1 MNKKNPTMGKRILG
15 IAIIVPIGVGLVLA
29 GGWFFTGGVAA
40 ILAIAAWEYW
50 NLFQGSS
57 LAPNRCYLVISA
69 VLSAVSR
76 YIFGGVYFELVFTAI
91 FISGV
96 IISLYRYENEETY
109 NITTFGMEMAG
120 ILFIAYFGSYLVSL
134 RFLPDGKMWVLLA
147 IPAIGSGDIGAFL
160 LGSKWGKHK
169 MAPRVSPQKSMEG
182 YAGGI
187 LFTVLYAFLFT
198 LIFTYGTANITIQ
211 RAILL
216 GLILGIISPIGD
228 LLESLFK
235 RTFNRKD
242 SGKLIPGHGGILDR
256 IDTWLVGG
264 AVAYLIISHFW
275 IP

>member
-1 MNKKNPTMGKRILG
+1 MGKRILG

-29 GGWFFTGGVAA
+29 GGWFFIAGVAA

-50 NLFQGSS
+50 SLFQGSNLS
-57 LAPNRCYLVISA
+57 PNRYYLIISA
-69 VLSAVSR
+69 ILSAIAR
-76 YIFGGVYFELVFTAI
+76 YAFGGAYFELIFTTI
-91 FISGV
+91 FIGGV

-109 NITTFGMEMAG
+109 TIATFGMEIAG

-160 LGSKWGKHK
+160 LGTKWGKHK
-169 MAPRVSPQKSMEG
+169 MAPRVSPQKSIEG
-182 YAGGI
+182 YVGGI
-187 LFTVLYAFLFT
+187 LFTMLYAVLFAMV
-198 LIFTYGTANITIQ
+198 FTYGTANITIQ

-256 IDTWLVGG
+256 IDTWLIGG
-264 AVAYLIISHFW
+264 AVAYFIISYFW